1 MTTID
6 RKIKSTDR
14 KMKKNDRKMTTIDTK
29 NAKMTPNLTRLN
41 FLKCSKSKK
50 KDKQRVYT
58 CNGTISSVTKG
69 HPNKNTKCQKYITLE
84 QTQKKNTK
92 K

>member
-29 NAKMTPNLTRLN
+29 NAKMTPNLTKLN
-41 FLKCSKSKK
+41 YGECSKSKK
-50 KDKQRVYT
+50 K
-58 CNGTISSVTKG
+58 TK
-69 HPNKNTKCQKYITLE
+69 
-84 QTQKKNTK
+84 
-92 K
+92 